1 MKNINLFFVG
11 TAGSGKS
18 TLTYAFQ
25 RWMNNL
31 GLDAIT
37 VNLDPG
43 VDYLAYTPD
52 IDIREW
58 ISLAEIMKEHNLGPN
73 GAQIAAAD
81 LLVFNIERVK
91 KLIDEYKTNFVL
103 FDTPGQTELF
113 TLRHSSTRIVETLG
127 TDNSVLLFLLDP
139 FISQTPSGFV
149 SQLLLASTVQFRFN
163 IPILNVLSKSDMIEK
178 EAIDIINDWSK
189 DLYLLEEALMNEPK
203 RLPSHL
209 NIELLKVLRDMEV
222 YKGIVTTSA
231 ATELGMEEIYNF
243 IQQIFE
249 GGEDIMPD

>member
-43 VDYLAYTPD
+43 VDYLAYKPD

-91 KLIDEYKTNFVL
+91 KLIDEYKTNYVL
-103 FDTPGQTELF
+103 IDTPGQTELF

-127 TDNSVLLFLLDP
+127 TDSSVLLFLIDP

-163 IPILNVLSKSDMIEK
+163 IPIFNVLSKSDMIEK
-178 EAIDIINDWSK
+178 ESLDIINDWSN
-189 DLYLLEEALMNEPK
+189 DLYLLEDALMNEPN

-209 NIELLKVLRDMEV
+209 NIELLKVLREMEV
-222 YKGIVTTSA
+222 YKAIVPTSA
-231 ATELGMEEIYNF
+231 ATGLGMEEIYNF
-243 IQQIFE
+243 VQQIFE

>member
-1 MKNINLFFVG
+1 MKNINVFSVG

-25 RWMNNL
+25 RWMNNQ
-31 GLDAIT
+31 GLDVIT

-58 ISLAEIMKEHNLGPN
+58 ISLTEIMKEHNLGPN

-91 KLIDEYKTNFVL
+91 KLINEFKTNYVL

-113 TLRHSSTRIVETLG
+113 TLRHSSTRIIETLG
-127 TDNSVLLFLLDP
+127 ADRSVLLFLLDP
-139 FISQTPSGFV
+139 FISQSPSGFV
-149 SQLLLASTVQFRFN
+149 SQLLLASTVQFRFS
-163 IPILNVLSKSDMIEK
+163 IPIFNLLSKSDMIEK
-178 EAIDIINDWSK
+178 EQIDKIIEWSN
-189 DLYLLEEALMNEPK
+189 DLYILEDALMNEPN

-209 NIELLKVLRDMEV
+209 NMELLKVLREMEIFR
-222 YKGIVTTSA
+222 GIVPTSA
-231 ATELGMEEIYNF
+231 ETSLGMDEIYNF

-249 GGEDIMPD
+249 GGEEIRPD

>member
-1 MKNINLFFVG
+1 MKNINVFSVG

-25 RWMNNL
+25 RWMNNQ
-31 GLDAIT
+31 GLDVIT

-91 KLIDEYKTNFVL
+91 KLIEEYKTNYIL
-103 FDTPGQTELF
+103 FDTPGQIELF
-113 TLRHSSTRIVETLG
+113 TLRHSSTRIIETLG
-127 TDNSVLLFLLDP
+127 SDRSVLLFLLDP
-139 FISQTPSGFV
+139 FISQSPSGFV
-149 SQLLLASTVQFRFN
+149 SQLLLASTVQFRFS
-163 IPILNVLSKSDMIEK
+163 IPIFNILSKSDMIEK
-178 EAIDIINDWSK
+178 EPLDKIIEWSN
-189 DLYLLEEALMNEPK
+189 DLYILEDALMNEPN
-203 RLPSHL
+203 RLPSNL
-209 NIELLKVLRDMEV
+209 NMELLKVLREMEI
-222 YKGIVTTSA
+222 YRTIVPTSSE
-231 ATELGMEEIYNF
+231 TGLGMDEIYNF

-249 GGEDIMPD
+249 GGEDIRPD

>member
-1 MKNINLFFVG
+1 MKNINVFSVG

-25 RWMNNL
+25 RWMNNQ
-31 GLDAIT
+31 GLDVIT

-58 ISLAEIMKEHNLGPN
+58 ISLTEIMKEHNLGPN

-91 KLIDEYKTNFVL
+91 KLINEFKTNYVL

-113 TLRHSSTRIVETLG
+113 TLRHSSTRIIETLG
-127 TDNSVLLFLLDP
+127 ADRSVLLFLLDP
-139 FISQTPSGFV
+139 FISQSPSGFV
-149 SQLLLASTVQFRFN
+149 SQLLLASTVQFRFS
-163 IPILNVLSKSDMIEK
+163 IPIFNLLSKSDMIEK
-178 EAIDIINDWSK
+178 EQIDKIIDWSN
-189 DLYLLEEALMNEPK
+189 DLYILEDALMNEPN

-209 NIELLKVLRDMEV
+209 NMELLKVLREMEIFR
-222 YKGIVTTSA
+222 GIVPTSA
-231 ATELGMEEIYNF
+231 ETSLGMDEIYNF

-249 GGEDIMPD
+249 GGEEIRPD